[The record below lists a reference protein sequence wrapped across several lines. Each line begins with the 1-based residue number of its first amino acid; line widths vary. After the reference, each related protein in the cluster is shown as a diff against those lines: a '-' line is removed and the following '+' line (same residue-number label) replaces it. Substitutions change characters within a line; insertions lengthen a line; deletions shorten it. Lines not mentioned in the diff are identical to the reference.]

1 MHLTFSGNHPVQS
14 GNILVDNNKAALHLD
29 YVSSFFAFKSY
40 WILHLF
46 FPFSPRTMADE
57 KEYNEQLLLLNLFII
72 EQLPPTP
79 GAKKG
84 TENAISPP
92 VP

>member
-1 MHLTFSGNHPVQS
+1 
-14 GNILVDNNKAALHLD
+14 
-29 YVSSFFAFKSY
+29 
-40 WILHLF
+40 
-46 FPFSPRTMADE
+46 MADE

-84 TENAISPP
+84 TENAILPP